1 MSRFNVH
8 EWNRKRYLSEEVNE
22 EYTMA
27 NFKTFNDFMT
37 AMAAPG
43 GIIAFYNLPNQTKA
57 QLLRS
62 YAEGLENK

>member
-1 MSRFNVH
+1 MSKFNVH
-8 EWNRKRYLSEEVNE
+8 EWNQKRRMDSLTE

-27 NFKTFNDFMT
+27 NFRTFNDFMT

-43 GIIAFYNLPNQTKA
+43 GAVAFYNLPDQTKA

-62 YAEGLENK
+62 YAEGLGK

>member
-1 MSRFNVH
+1 MENKIRQLIR
-8 EWNRKRYLSEEVNE
+8 EAIKEVNE

-43 GIIAFYNLPNQTKA
+43 GMIAFYNLPDQTKA

-62 YAEGLENK
+62 YAEGLEK